1 MKNLEIKKIQ
11 SYIGFAKRS
20 RNILLG
26 VDDIIKSKNT
36 KLIIISKNI
45 SDSSL
50 KKIQEFA
57 NSKSIDNFV
66 IDGEKFFEI
75 LQMENVKALGIL
87 DANLASAI
95 KLKITN
101 WC

>member
-101 WC
+101 